1 MKRTGQT
8 SRETFKTEVGDIV
21 INYLKVTGVNEKR
34 FTGTILKGEKN
45 LGSVGLNDGR
55 GTISFVITDASAL
68 TKEEKCALIDAI
80 AADMKEEV

>member
-1 MKRTGQT
+1 MQRTGQT

-21 INYLKVTGVNEKR
+21 INYLKVTGINEKR

-45 LGSVGLNDGR
+45 LGSVGLNDER
-55 GTISFVITDASAL
+55 GTISFVINDARSL

>member
-21 INYLKVTGVNEKR
+21 INYLKVTGINEKR

-45 LGSVGLNDGR
+45 LGSVGLNDER
-55 GTISFVITDASAL
+55 GTISFVINDARSL

>member
-21 INYLKVTGVNEKR
+21 INYLKVTGINEKR

-45 LGSVGLNDGR
+45 LGSVGLNDDR
-55 GTISFVITDASAL
+55 GTISFVINDAKSL

>member
-1 MKRTGQT
+1 MQRTGQT

-21 INYLKVTGVNEKR
+21 INYLKVTGINEKR

-45 LGSVGLNDGR
+45 LGSVGLNDDR
-55 GTISFVITDASAL
+55 GTISFVINDAKSL